1 MAKTIAMDLLLPKTC
16 ERFTYLKNISIKWKA
31 SLFEIQCATGIPSSN
46 SSETNND
53 YGLYGPLQER
63 YGRLQE

>member
-1 MAKTIAMDLLLPKTC
+1 MAKTIAMDLFWDRLPQKVSSLLPKTC

-53 YGLYGPLQER
+53 VSLNL
-63 YGRLQE
+63 